1 MSVSELSVSIIIPN
15 RNKVE
20 NIAPLRLRFLWRRTL
35 GVIEFL
41 LHFVIVAVAVA
52 ESKLSFGLALRFL
65 FAMDICRFPPGAHTN
80 YVEDC
85 DLKKL
90 GLLP

>member
-1 MSVSELSVSIIIPN
+1 MSVFELSVSIIIPN

-20 NIAPLRLRFLWRRTL
+20 NIAPLRLRFLSRPTL

-41 LHFVIVAVAVA
+41 LHFVIVAVA

-65 FAMDICRFPPGAHTN
+65 FAMDICRLPPGAHAN